1 MFLLTWRLHNWKEN
15 DVFVIWHRTELQ
27 THTKTTGRAS
37 GVKWRRWWRQRHW
50 QPNWVGN
57 LASSQIISMNAFI
70 NVPTK
75 PRIWMDSYH
84 CWKDQASF
92 MFQFGGLRQ
101 LAFTMASSWVWHW
114 GCLQCVSAT
123 YFLIQAYQI
132 VTDQKEP
139 LNNCCCCCCCCW
151 DIIIFLFLIQC
162 SRLSWPLC
170 QLLSTI
176 FNIVSYDIEHGC
188 REYHFHL
195 QLGWRNLPSD

>member
-139 LNNCCCCCCCCW
+139 LNNCCCCCCSSSY
-151 DIIIFLFLIQC
+151 FY
-162 SRLSWPLC
+162 
-170 QLLSTI
+170 
-176 FNIVSYDIEHGC
+176 VSYDLYTVSRKEDEQYLI
-188 REYHFHL
+188 
-195 QLGWRNLPSD
+195 RNCTKLKHILVQCSFWQATSCN